1 MSNYIK
7 KIDWKDLLERAVW
20 TFVEGFLVAL
30 PVTLTMDISGAAWK
44 TILFSAALSGV
55 SAVKTLILD
64 IARQHNEQYKAK
76 EIEPDEYGDIEEYF
90 EREDD
95 KEEDK
100 K

>member
-1 MSNYIK
+1 MNYWK
-7 KIDWKDLLERAVW
+7 SVDWKNLLERAIW

-64 IARQHNEQYKAK
+64 VIRQNKIKQEAK
-76 EIEPDEYGDIEEYF
+76 EIEPDEQGDLEEYF
-90 EREDD
+90 E
-95 KEEDK
+95 KEDK
-100 K
+100 KEDK